1 LIIGKMRENIV
12 ENRGGSLKD
21 IVVPIAKNTKAFT
34 VYKCISLL
42 VTPRVKMVAT
52 VYFNDNLFFEANE
65 IQDVVLKWNLP
76 TKFNACKAAMSQKL
90 PHHFF
95 GGSRH
100 PPQRSRECAASPSD
114 RTMVKSL
121 RHRPLT
127 RRGPVGLRHH
137 PLPQGERVPE

>member
-1 LIIGKMRENIV
+1 MIIGKMRENII

-21 IVVPIAKNTKAFT
+21 IVVPIAKNTKSFT
-34 VYKCISLL
+34 VYNCISLL
-42 VTPRVKMVAT
+42 VALRVKMVAT

-76 TKFNACKAAMSQKL
+76 TKFSACKTAMSQKL
-90 PHHFF
+90 PHHLF

-100 PPQRSRECAASPSD
+100 PPQRSRESAAAPRG

-121 RHRPLT
+121 
-127 RRGPVGLRHH
+127 
-137 PLPQGERVPE
+137 

>member
-1 LIIGKMRENIV
+1 MIIGKMRENII

-21 IVVPIAKNTKAFT
+21 IVVPIAKNTKSFT
-34 VYKCISLL
+34 VYNCISLL
-42 VTPRVKMVAT
+42 VALRVKMVAT

-76 TKFNACKAAMSQKL
+76 AKFNACKAAMSQKL
-90 PHHFF
+90 PHHLF

-100 PPQRSRECAASPSD
+100 PPQRSRESAAAPGD

-121 RHRPLT
+121 
-127 RRGPVGLRHH
+127 
-137 PLPQGERVPE
+137 